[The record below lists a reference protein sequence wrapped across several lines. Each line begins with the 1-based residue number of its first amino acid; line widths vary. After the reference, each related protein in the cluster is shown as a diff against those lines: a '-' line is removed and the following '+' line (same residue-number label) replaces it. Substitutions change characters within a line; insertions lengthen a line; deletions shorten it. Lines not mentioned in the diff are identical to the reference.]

1 MSVSVVNVRQDTLTV
16 DVKQSQP
23 TVNIQSY
30 DITLDIASG
39 GIVPAAIDTTLVAST
54 SISALRCITTDSSGL
69 AKYATPDTLANA
81 VVIGIST
88 TSGITGDTITI
99 KTSGQITDASWNW
112 TKGAIYLGANGVLT
126 QTAPSGGSIVV
137 HVAKAITATKI
148 LIDIDTIITTV

>member
-1 MSVSVVNVRQDTLTV
+1 MSTTVNVITNDLIVDVVND
-16 DVKQSQP
+16 QP
-23 TVNIQSY
+23 TVNIVTES
-30 DITLDIASG
+30 ITLDIESG
-39 GIVPAAIDTTLVAST
+39 GIVAANIDTSLTAST
-54 SISALRCITTDSSGL
+54 SISALRCITTDGSGL

-88 TSGITGDTITI
+88 TSGSAGDTITV
-99 KTSGQITDASWNW
+99 KTTGELSDASWSW
-112 TKGAIYLGANGVLT
+112 TKGAIYLGANGTLT

>member
-1 MSVSVVNVRQDTLTV
+1 VSVSVVNVRQDTLTV

-23 TVNIQSY
+23 TVNVQSY
-30 DITLDIASG
+30 EVTLDIASG

-54 SISALRCITTDSSGL
+54 SLSALRCITTNSSGE
-69 AKYATPDTLANA
+69 AVYATPDTLANA

-88 TSGITGDTITI
+88 TAGNTGETITI
-99 KTSGQITDASWNW
+99 KTSGQLSDASWNW

-137 HVAKAITATKI
+137 HVAKAITATSLI
-148 LIDIDTIITTV
+148 IDIDTTITTV

>member
-81 VVIGIST
+81 LVIGIST
-88 TSGITGDTITI
+88 NAANTGENVTV
-99 KTSGQITDASWNW
+99 KTTGELSDASWNW
-112 TKGAIYLGANGVLT
+112 TKGAIYLGVNGVLT